1 MLRVNLLR
9 VSSSFSIFLSKFL
22 FLSVASDLAVELL
35 FDPGQ
40 NQKASQ
46 CQQRPVLQQYLHQL
60 KPQRHLSI
68 GKTVCGTFE
77 MGPFTSVL
85 VRLMKFAGIEP
96 EGLELFLRQ
105 VF

>member
-1 MLRVNLLR
+1 
-9 VSSSFSIFLSKFL
+9 
-22 FLSVASDLAVELL
+22 
-35 FDPGQ
+35 
-40 NQKASQ
+40 
-46 CQQRPVLQQYLHQL
+46 VLQQYWHQL

-68 GKTVCGTFE
+68 GKTVCGTSE

-85 VRLMKFAGIEP
+85 VCLMLFAGIEP

>member
-1 MLRVNLLR
+1 
-9 VSSSFSIFLSKFL
+9 
-22 FLSVASDLAVELL
+22 
-35 FDPGQ
+35 
-40 NQKASQ
+40 
-46 CQQRPVLQQYLHQL
+46 LQQYWHQL